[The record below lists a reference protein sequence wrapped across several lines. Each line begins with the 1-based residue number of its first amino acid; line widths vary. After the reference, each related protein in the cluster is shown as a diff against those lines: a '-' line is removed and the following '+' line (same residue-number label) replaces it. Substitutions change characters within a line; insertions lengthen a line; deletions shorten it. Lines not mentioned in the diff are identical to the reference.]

1 MELNKIFIRYRDPEQ
16 VIYFGD
22 RTIDLFRIKK
32 GNPRKINSFE
42 RDSGERIFPVELKRD
57 LISTGTG
64 IVLNSDN
71 FVFNMLNFD
80 KIPFRKKQKNDLVN
94 WRVEKIFPE
103 NIHNYIH
110 EFFQFDS
117 NTILSVLVKN
127 ELIASLEAEI
137 RSLGANLIY
146 SGNST
151 IEIINSMKNT
161 KKNPDFF
168 IEADGRIMLAVFFK
182 EGIPVYIRKMRSG
195 RGADKG
201 DEILRTVDYV
211 EKNYG
216 FRPISCS
223 VFAKDEEGESIR
235 TSLKDLKFRVIVQ
248 ERSDMRF
255 LPGVK

>member
-1 MELNKIFIRYRDPEQ
+1 MELNKIFIRYRNPEQ
-16 VIYFGD
+16 IIYFGD
-22 RTIDLFRIKK
+22 RTIDLFRIIK
-32 GNPRKINSFE
+32 GNPEKINSFE
-42 RDSGERIFPVELKRD
+42 RESSERLFPAELKRD
-57 LISTGTG
+57 LINTGTG
-64 IVLNSDN
+64 IVLNSDH

-80 KIPFRKKQKNDLVN
+80 KIPFRKKQKDDLVN

-103 NIHNYIH
+103 NINNYIH
-110 EFFQFDS
+110 EYFQFDN

-127 ELIASLEAEI
+127 DLITSLEAEI
-137 RSLGANLIY
+137 KAFGADLIY

-151 IEIINSMKNT
+151 IEIINSLKNY
-161 KKNPDFF
+161 KERPDFF
-168 IEADGRIMLAVFFK
+168 IEVDARIMLAVFFK

-195 RGADKG
+195 RGADTG

-223 VFAKDEEGESIR
+223 VFAKNEEGESVEN
-235 TSLKDLKFRVIVQ
+235 SLRDLKLRLIVQ